1 MSHHLLH
8 LDEWQY
14 VTSVEYLDVEAFHMK
29 QTQMY
34 VDYVHWRIYSSR
46 DAYFLEYKLELIYI
60 GNYTGFYTIATIQG
74 KCELCS

>member
-14 VTSVEYLDVEAFHMK
+14 VTSVEYLDVETFQMMK

-34 VDYVHWRIYSSR
+34 VCTLKNL
-46 DAYFLEYKLELIYI
+46 F
-60 GNYTGFYTIATIQG
+60 
-74 KCELCS
+74 